1 MSFFKKAAERL
12 KDAQSEAVDKFNQ
25 LKTSHSSNNDICSP
39 NGPPPIPPRPTHRRD
54 PNTTG
59 AKNNQGK
66 FIIRNPN
73 TGNLEVEG
81 TGEVV
86 KFASLCAPELFDNEG
101 FEKEDT
107 MRTISQFGIWP
118 VTRTYTL
125 KVKSCRINRGHING
139 WDCERNDFMYDEDM
153 FKSIDYTIA
162 MAAKYNVRL
171 IIPIVNQDFGSEET
185 NWVGNFSDLI
195 RHRHGL
201 QDWNEAKQMNWW
213 EHPDCIDSMKKIV
226 TFLLNRVNHV
236 TGVRIGDD
244 PTILAFETGNEMNCG
259 GLRPAPAAWTLEIAA
274 HIKSLAPRTLIMD
287 GSFARTDA
295 IQYSYE
301 KEVLESDLVDI
312 ISWHYYGYGEK
323 RRVQHDVAAARNHRK
338 AFICGEYGFF
348 AHGHEFESFLKH
360 CSDHGVTGTLAWSLR
375 PHSIKGGFK
384 THGEG
389 NGIWSYHAPGW
400 KPYQIGQDDPEWDH
414 REKDVIGA
422 IRKAAFKL
430 TGDKVPKIELVAPYV
445 FPVNDGQS
453 FSWRGTAWADHYE
466 VWCNTCD
473 GAEDGWKLC
482 QSGVTDNVKEGRLKY
497 PSQSIYDQ
505 IGINGAQISLRM
517 RGMTSEKL
525 PGPFSNVINI

>member
-1 MSFFKKAAERL
+1 MSFFKKAAEKL

-25 LKTSHSSNNDICSP
+25 LKISHSSNNDSCSS

-81 TGEVV
+81 TGEVI

-171 IIPIVNQDFGSEET
+171 IIPIINQDFGSEET

-201 QDWNEAKQMNWW
+201 KDWHEAQQMNWW

-226 TFLLNRVNHV
+226 TFLLNRGYAIEMGV
-236 TGVRIGDD
+236 T
-244 PTILAFETGNEMNCG
+244 ETSDLFRG
-259 GLRPAPAAWTLEIAA
+259 
-274 HIKSLAPRTLIMD
+274 IKSLAPRTLIMD

-301 KEVLESDLVDI
+301 KKVLESDLVDI

-323 RRVQHDVAAARNHRK
+323 RRVRDDVEAARNHKK

-348 AHGHEFESFLKH
+348 AHGHEFENFLKH
-360 CSDHGVTGTLAWSLR
+360 CSDHGVAGTLAWSLR
-375 PHSIKGGFK
+375 PHSAKGGFK

-400 KPYQIGQDDPEWDH
+400 KPYQNGQDDPEWDH

-430 TGDKVPKIELVAPYV
+430 TGDKPPKIELDAPYV
-445 FPVNDGQS
+445 FLVDEGQS

-466 VWCNTCD
+466 VWCNTSG
-473 GAEDGWKLC
+473 GAEDGWTLC
-482 QSGVTDNVKEGRLKY
+482 QGGVTDNVKEGRLKY
-497 PSQSIYDQ
+497 PSQVIYDQ
-505 IGINGAQISLRM
+505 IGMQGAQISLRM
-517 RGMTSEKL
+517 RGMTSEKQ